1 MWELTVPW
9 WEPVIR
15 GVVIY
20 FILFGLIR
28 FLGKKQIGQPS
39 PFDFILLL
47 IISEAVS
54 NGLVGDDHSLVGA
67 TILAAT
73 LIALNYLMDH
83 LAFKS
88 PKIEK
93 LLEGEAKLLI
103 RDGKILEDVRQKQE
117 ITMNEVMSSLREHG
131 LTDLKEVSIGIL
143 ENNGKISIIP
153 YKEHFKLTPQQESGL
168 PGL

>member
-20 FILFGLIR
+20 VVLFGLIR

-54 NGLVGDDHSLVGA
+54 NGLVGDDHSLIGA
-67 TILAAT
+67 TILATT

-88 PKIEK
+88 AKIEK
-93 LLEGEAKLLI
+93 FLEGEEKLLI
-103 RDGKILEDVRQKQE
+103 RDGKVLEDVRKKQE
-117 ITMNEVMSSLREHG
+117 ITHNEIMSSLREHG
-131 LTDLKEVSIGIL
+131 LRSLDEVAIGIL

-153 YKEHFKLTPQQESGL
+153 NKQPVPTVPKEMGV